1 MATTGVGTDPRMT
14 TAQRWV
20 LGVTAVASF
29 MVILDVMVVMTA
41 LDAIRTDL
49 GASLEDLEW
58 TVTAYTLS
66 FAVLLL
72 PAAALGE
79 RFGRRRV
86 LMAGISLF
94 SVASAACALAPD
106 VGWLVAAR
114 VVQGV
119 GAAAVTPVA
128 LALLSAAFTPQR
140 RGAAL
145 GLFAGVTGLATLGG
159 PVIGGVVVEAAAWQ
173 WIFWL
178 NLPIGAVLVPLAWRR
193 IDEGY
198 GTTRRLDVVGMVLIA
213 VACFGVVWALVRGNA
228 AGWASPQVLGALA
241 VGVVGAAGFV
251 RWELRTPEPMLPMRF
266 FARRGFAAG
275 NAATF
280 LLFAAIFGSVFFLA
294 QFFQTAQGNGP
305 LGAGLRL
312 APLTVTLS
320 VVAPLVGTRIGR
332 VGERTFVTGGMA
344 ALALGFGWLG
354 IVATPDAAYVVL
366 VVPLVIAG
374 IGASMVIPAAQ
385 SAVLGAVPASGTGAA
400 SGTFN
405 MLRQLGGAFGVAVTA
420 AVFAGNGGYASP
432 AAFGDGFGPALAAV
446 TGLALLGAVAAGV
459 LPAHVRTDGGDPP
472 APTSPAAP
480 ATVEGAGR

>member
-1 MATTGVGTDPRMT
+1 MT

-20 LGVTAVASF
+20 LGITAVASF
-29 MVILDVMVVMTA
+29 MVVLDVMVVMTA

-58 TVTAYTLS
+58 TVTAYTLT
-66 FAVLLL
+66 FAVLLM

-86 LMAGISLF
+86 LIVGLSVFSL
-94 SVASAACALAPD
+94 ASAACALAPG

-119 GAAAVTPVA
+119 GAAGVTPVA
-128 LALLSAAFTPQR
+128 LAVLSAAFTPQR

-159 PVIGGVVVEAAAWQ
+159 PVVGGVVVEAASWQ

-193 IDEGY
+193 IDEAY

-213 VACFGVVWALVRGNA
+213 VGCFGVVWALVRGNA
-228 AGWASPQVLGALA
+228 AGWDSPEVLGALA
-241 VGVVGAAGFV
+241 VGIVAVAAFV
-251 RWELRTPEPMLPMRF
+251 RWELRSPQPMLPMPF

-280 LLFAAIFGSVFFLA
+280 LMFAAMFGAVFFLA
-294 QFFQTAQGNGP
+294 QFFQAAQGTGP

-320 VVAPLVGTRIGR
+320 VVAPLVGPQIGRIG
-332 VGERTFVTGGMA
+332 ERSFVTTGMA
-344 ALALGFGWLG
+344 ALAVGFGWLG
-354 IVATPDAAYVVL
+354 IVATRDAAYVTL
-366 VVPLVIAG
+366 VVPLVVAG
-374 IGASMVIPAAQ
+374 VGASMVIPAAQ

-405 MLRQLGGAFGVAVTA
+405 MLRQLGGAFGIAVTA
-420 AVFAGNGGYASP
+420 AVFAGYGGYGSAV
-432 AAFGDGFGPALAAV
+432 AYGDGFGPALATVA
-446 TGLALLGAVAAGV
+446 GMALLGAFAAGA
-459 LPAHVRTDGGDPP
+459 LPSRDRRDGEDYIQPP
-472 APTSPAAP
+472 NPTPVQ
-480 ATVEGAGR
+480 ATSDGAGR